1 MILMYWV
8 SSQKLGTFERRI
20 YLLIYWYMILT
31 DVRVPQRWKGVL
43 DLVDKFSGHH
53 TWVYTDLHIL
63 FTLYRNG
70 EKERANELL
79 EGLKEYVT

>member
-1 MILMYWV
+1 MIW
-8 SSQKLGTFERRI
+8 
-20 YLLIYWYMILT
+20 T

-53 TWVYTDLHIL
+53 TWMYTDLHIL